1 MFKCIEDDEIIYMQR
16 PQQKVQI
23 EILED
28 DIPMV
33 VAKKVKCNIPGCKN
47 LGRQKYNFCIKH
59 SAQYKFEKPD
69 ECCVCLEDLKDEKY
83 PLRDCGHWIHHKCVI
98 MTGKEECPCCRA
110 KVTLNKEQQGALNAI
125 KNKNKK
131 EKIEEEQR
139 EIRREMELERSL
151 VSRRTSWIDNRESTD
166 FFRGGNR
173 TRDRIQ
179 RYLESDERVATVT
192 HLQDLMISQDEE
204 TRNDA
209 TVLFEMQ
216 NMLTRLNNT
225 ELRVSRR
232 MMTIFMGITGVVE
245 GEIRGIV
252 TDEILG

>member
-1 MFKCIEDDEIIYMQR
+1 MFECIEDDEIIY
-16 PQQKVQI
+16 PQTKVKI

-28 DIPMV
+28 EDIPMIIK
-33 VAKKVKCNIPGCKN
+33 KKVKCVIPGCKN
-47 LGRQKYNFCIKH
+47 VGSQKNNFCRKH
-59 SAQYKFEKPD
+59 LVQYKFEKPD

-83 PLRDCGHWIHHKCVI
+83 PLRECGHWIHHNCVI

-110 KVTLNKEQQGALNAI
+110 KVTLNKEQQKALNDI

-131 EKIEEEQR
+131 EQLEEEQR

-151 VSRRTSWIDNRESTD
+151 VSRRTRWIDNRESTD
-166 FFRGGNR
+166 FFRGGTR
-173 TRDRIQ
+173 TRERIQ

-192 HLQDLMISQDEE
+192 HLQDLMVSHDEE

-216 NMLTRLNNT
+216 NMLSRLNNT
-225 ELRVSRR
+225 RVSRR
-232 MMTIFMGITGVVE
+232 MMAIFTGITGVVE

-252 TDEILG
+252 TDEILN

>member
-1 MFKCIEDDEIIYMQR
+1 
-16 PQQKVQI
+16 
-23 EILED
+23 
-28 DIPMV
+28 
-33 VAKKVKCNIPGCKN
+33 
-47 LGRQKYNFCIKH
+47 
-59 SAQYKFEKPD
+59 
-69 ECCVCLEDLKDEKY
+69 
-83 PLRDCGHWIHHKCVI
+83 
-98 MTGKEECPCCRA
+98 
-110 KVTLNKEQQGALNAI
+110 
-125 KNKNKK
+125 
-131 EKIEEEQR
+131 
-139 EIRREMELERSL
+139 MELERSL
-151 VSRRTSWIDNRESTD
+151 VSRNTSWIDNRESTD
-166 FFRGGNR
+166 FFRGGTR

-225 ELRVSRR
+225 EMRISRR
-232 MMTIFMGITGVVE
+232 MLTIFMGITGVVE